1 MSPTVNVRGLV
12 RLTFL
17 ALAFALLPRDAHAQK
32 NCKKGIPCG
41 NSCIAANK
49 TCRIGATPAPSSAD
63 TKRVVQGSVGN
74 SSTGDWIASS
84 RGTTYYKAGCSGA
97 NKLSAANVI
106 RFKSED
112 EAPKAG
118 YHRSATKG
126 C

>member
-1 MSPTVNVRGLV
+1 MKRMLGVLMLV
-12 RLTFL
+12 LVSMAT
-17 ALAFALLPRDAHAQK
+17 PRHVQAQK

-74 SSTGDWIASS
+74 SGDGDWIASS

-112 EAPKAG
+112 EAQKAG